1 MMMSSIKCWVILLV
15 LAVAMAIAVES
26 QSTMTFDDPTTWG
39 VTMMDAENNSDFDF
53 QTEMLLDSETNHR
66 LLAQRIKYI
75 SYEALRANNVPC
87 VRSGASYYT
96 CLPRK
101 RINPYR
107 RGCSRITNCYR
118 YY

>member
-1 MMMSSIKCWVILLV
+1 MPLKFWLLCTFMATFMVLQRVTCESSLSNIAAHVPGGFVGDQIEEEEEMMMES
-15 LAVAMAIAVES
+15 AVSLRI
-26 QSTMTFDDPTTWG
+26 
-39 VTMMDAENNSDFDF
+39 
-53 QTEMLLDSETNHR
+53 
-66 LLAQRIKYI
+66 LAQRVKYI